1 MDECGCDRVQCDNQV
16 TAQKCLPFNLQSV
29 IRSKQVQHQKKLGPL
44 ENNMKKKDRV
54 ERICDIIGS
63 ICLVLSLA
71 CLLAIPVTYELW
83 LAGVI
88 K

>member
-1 MDECGCDRVQCDNQV
+1 
-16 TAQKCLPFNLQSV
+16 
-29 IRSKQVQHQKKLGPL
+29 
-44 ENNMKKKDRV
+44 MKKKDRV
-54 ERICDIIGS
+54 ERICDIVGN
-63 ICLVLSLA
+63 ICLVLVMV

>member
-1 MDECGCDRVQCDNQV
+1 MEREM
-16 TAQKCLPFNLQSV
+16 
-29 IRSKQVQHQKKLGPL
+29 R
-44 ENNMKKKDRV
+44 KKDRV
-54 ERICDIIGS
+54 ERISDTIGS
-63 ICLVLSLA
+63 ICLVLALA

>member
-1 MDECGCDRVQCDNQV
+1 
-16 TAQKCLPFNLQSV
+16 
-29 IRSKQVQHQKKLGPL
+29 
-44 ENNMKKKDRV
+44 NMKKKDRV

-63 ICLVLSLA
+63 ICLVLSLV